1 MVDKSEIM
9 EWFKNGSDDAKN
21 LIDLKWNAVDTGNYV
36 ILQSD
41 KIPFALFMSSNND
54 GTISLIVRTGI
65 ETATI
70 DNNER
75 LKIYRI
81 LLILNRRVELVK
93 FMLDGINEEVVSRVD
108 FTDQNLTKDVMNIGL
123 NTILSAFYLMVQALN
138 LQEEFNEQIIE
149 RMAMLIKSMFEN
161 GKSRDEIKE
170 YLVKT
175 TGIRDEDA
183 ERLISEVL
191 DSNKPPSSMYQ

>member
-1 MVDKSEIM
+1 MVTKDEIVQ
-9 EWFKNGSDDAKN
+9 WFKNGSDDAKT
-21 LIDLKWNAVDTGNYV
+21 LIDLKWNLTDTGNYI

-41 KIPFALFMSSNND
+41 KIPFALFV
-54 GTISLIVRTGI
+54 TISDNTVSLIVRTGI

-81 LLILNRRVELVK
+81 LLILNKRVELVK
-93 FMLDGINEEVVSRVD
+93 FMLDGINEEIVSRVD
-108 FTDQNLTKDVMNIGL
+108 FTDENLTKDVMNIGL

-138 LQEEFNEQIIE
+138 LQEEFNAQIIE
-149 RMAMLIKSMFEN
+149 RMAMLIKNMFES
-161 GKSRDEIKE
+161 GKSRDEIKD

-183 ERLISEVL
+183 EKLISEVL